1 MNSQIMTLEEV
12 ADHLKVGVG
21 SVYKLAR
28 AGEITGFK
36 IVNKWRF
43 DRRAIESF
51 IERMS
56 LKR

>member
-28 AGEITGFK
+28 SGEIPGFK
-36 IVNKWRF
+36 VVNKWRF
-43 DRRAIESF
+43 DRRAIEMY
-51 IERMS
+51 IKKMS
-56 LKR
+56 LQR

>member
-28 AGEITGFK
+28 SGEVPGFK
-36 IVNKWRF
+36 VVNKWRF
-43 DRRAIESF
+43 DRRAIELF
-51 IERMS
+51 IEKMS

>member
-28 AGEITGFK
+28 SGEIPAFK
-36 IVNKWRF
+36 VVNKWRF
-43 DRRAIESF
+43 NRKAIESF
-51 IERMS
+51 IEKMS
-56 LKR
+56 ARE